1 MGIEWDIGKGGSGGS
16 GKIWC
21 LVEVADAIK
30 PDMSYAEFGK
40 RS

>member
-1 MGIEWDIGKGGSGGS
+1 MDIGEGGKGGS

-21 LVEVADAIK
+21 LVGVADAIK
-30 PDMSYAEFGK
+30 SDMSYAEFGK